1 MTTLAVQPPRYPVEQ
16 VPESSLHAVFRAA
29 QRWASLHHREPIAL
43 HIGEPAYD
51 IPPAAVEAMSRALRA
66 GSCSYTSAEGMPQL
80 REALVAKL
88 AGQRID
94 ADVDRVFVTPGSCQ
108 GLMAIGAAVHT
119 PGAGW
124 LIPQVHWPI
133 YRQQGMLNGY
143 RVTGYPLGPGYR
155 LDVAAIARAAT
166 PDTRVIVVNS
176 PANPTGA
183 IADAETL
190 RDLLALAR
198 ERDWLV
204 VADEAYEDFAYDAPH
219 VSLAAF
225 EADVDPYDRRVFSAF
240 TFSKSYA
247 MTGCRVGYV
256 VAPNDMYA
264 GLLRKVQEGAI
275 IAPPTPSQIGALA
288 ALDAQDAVRA
298 NVAMVRRSRDEVMPG
313 LVAAGIIDAPPA
325 GGWYALLNIAS
336 SGLAAEAFAA
346 RLLAERGVAV
356 APAAAFA
363 LPGDPSTEHVIRISM
378 AGDRAQLAAGVD
390 AIVQACH
397 EWGADRTPERLS

>member
-1 MTTLAVQPPRYPVEQ
+1 MTTLAQHKPRYPVEQ

-29 QRWASLHHREPIAL
+29 QRWTYAHRREPVAL
-43 HIGEPAYD
+43 HVGEPAFGM
-51 IPPAAVEAMSRALRA
+51 PAGAVEAMSRALHA
-66 GSCSYTSAEGMPQL
+66 GACTYTSAEGMPEL

-88 AGQRID
+88 ARQQVE
-94 ADVDRVFVTPGSCQ
+94 ATMDRLFVTPGSCQ

-119 PGAGW
+119 PGAGL

-133 YRQQGMLNGY
+133 YRQQGMINGY

-166 PDTRVIVVNS
+166 PDVRVIVVNT

-183 IADAETL
+183 VADADTL

-198 ERDWLV
+198 ERDWV
-204 VADEAYEDFAYDAPH
+204 VIADEAYEDFAYDAPH
-219 VSLAAF
+219 VSLAAL
-225 EADVDPYDRRVFSAF
+225 EADTDPRGRRVFSTF

-256 VAPNDMYA
+256 VAPNDEFA

-288 ALDAQDAVRA
+288 ALDDADAVRA

-313 LVAAGIIDAPPA
+313 LVAAGLIDEPPA
-325 GGWYALLNIAS
+325 GGWYALLNVAS
-336 SGLAAEAFAA
+336 SGLTAEAFAA
-346 RLLAERGVAV
+346 RLLADRGVAV

-363 LPGDPSTEHVIRISM
+363 MPGDTSTGYVVRISM
-378 AGDRAQLAAGVD
+378 AGDRHQLVEGVD
-390 AIVQACH
+390 AIVQACRQ
-397 EWGADRTPERLS
+397 WGGAGPLERLS

>member
-1 MTTLAVQPPRYPVEQ
+1 MTTLAVHMPRYPVEQ

-29 QRWASLHHREPIAL
+29 QRWASLHRREPIAL
-43 HIGEPAYD
+43 HVGEPAFGM
-51 IPPAAVEAMSRALRA
+51 PPAAVEAMSRALRA
-66 GSCSYTSAEGMPQL
+66 GACAYTSAEGMPDL

-88 AGQRID
+88 AKRQVD
-94 ADVDRVFVTPGSCQ
+94 AAVDRLFVTPGSCQ

-155 LDVAAIARAAT
+155 LDVDAIARAAT
-166 PDTRVIVVNS
+166 PDTRVIVVNT

-183 IADAETL
+183 IAEADTL
-190 RDLLALAR
+190 RHLLALAR

-204 VADEAYEDFAYDAPH
+204 IADEAYEDFAYDAPH

-225 EADVDPYDRRVFSAF
+225 EADVDPRDRRVFSTF

-256 VAPNDMYA
+256 VAPNDMFA

-288 ALDAQDAVRA
+288 ALGAGDSVQA

-313 LVAAGIIDAPPA
+313 LVAAGLIDAPPA

-336 SGLAAEAFAA
+336 SGLTAEAFAA

-363 LPGDPSTEHVIRISM
+363 LPGDPSTEHVVRISM
-378 AGDRAQLAAGVD
+378 AGDRTRLVEGVD

-397 EWGADRTPERLS
+397 QWGGARTAGRLS